1 MTDLDLFAR
10 DHARRATAERMLGR
24 LEHRAPTAATQQVY
38 WAGNGQPQVDHWNA
52 ETAVRRGFLASWVV
66 ARCCEIIA
74 NDIASHPFRVGDPDL
89 GRWDATAP
97 LAQMLGP
104 GRGGPAPKLS
114 ARRLWWWT
122 IVQRIVTGK
131 FGWEIE
137 RASGAGR
144 PVALWPLTAAYLRPV
159 PSDGGSAW
167 FSSFE
172 YGRPDKPRTLT
183 PDRVVYD
190 WQPAPDDF
198 RQPWSQLQS
207 AAVDVSVSVML
218 GAHQYAFLKNGAVP
232 ATVVVVDQF
241 PTKDAKLRWEAEWNA
256 KYQGPA
262 NAGKTMVV
270 EADGNPDVPLS
281 EAIHI
286 EQIGM
291 SAKDARLIEAE
302 QASLEHVAMAL
313 GVPWSRLSAAGR
325 TYDNAG
331 QEDETYWRDTVLP
344 LATDL
349 AEAVNQQLAP
359 DLGDGAGWFD
369 FSDVECL
376 RDRRFDAVGAA
387 TLYTAGII
395 TQNEAR
401 APFGLPPA
409 PEGDEFAEPAEPA
422 ATEDTPSDM
431 GDQEMPDPADM
442 ADAMDAGEGGD
453 MGRGR
458 LGRGVPARRG
468 SVDDPPVGGPQDRRV
483 TEDPQARRQRIWKR
497 NDATIRALEGQWG
510 KGWRRMFA
518 RQQRSVLQ
526 ALEGKRGAKWLAEST
541 RSPAP
546 QQDPSS
552 LFNRAYW
559 TDESASL
566 AEDLMGSV
574 ATAAAARMSLGF
586 GLTFDFEAPHVQTFI
601 TSRAN
606 QLAGQVTQTTYD
618 QITRQLA
625 EGVVNGESIPD
636 LAARIRTVF
645 ADATANRATTIARTE
660 TISGFNGASQLFAT
674 EAGADVVAGQ
684 EWIATQDGRTREDHA
699 IADGQVVNIGDPFDV
714 GGEMLAYPGDPGGSP
729 ENTIQCRCTVAF
741 LTPDDMAAASADRSV
756 PVRAA
761 RAVLDLV
768 RPGSDVDELAI
779 RRALREL
786 REAAA

>member
-24 LEHRAPTAATQQVY
+24 LEHRSPTAATQQVY

-52 ETAVRRGFLASWVV
+52 ETAVKRGFLASWVV

-137 RASGAGR
+137 RATGGGR

-167 FSSFE
+167 FASFE
-172 YGRPDKPRTLT
+172 YGRPDKPRTLA

-232 ATVVVVDQF
+232 ATLVVVDQF
-241 PTKDAKLRWEAEWNA
+241 PTKEAKLRWEAEWNA

-270 EADGNPDVPLS
+270 EADANPDVPLS

-291 SAKDARLIEAE
+291 SAKDARLVEAE
-302 QASLEHVAMAL
+302 AASLEHVAIAL

-359 DLGDGAGWFD
+359 DLGDGVGWFD

-387 TLYTAGII
+387 TLYQAGVISKD
-395 TQNEAR
+395 EAR

-409 PEGDEFAEPAEPA
+409 PDGDEFIEPGEPPTA
-422 ATEDTPSDM
+422 EDTPSDT
-431 GDQEMPDPADM
+431 GDPTTDPADG
-442 ADAMDAGEGGD
+442 MDPGAGDGMGGRSVGD
-453 MGRGR
+453 DLRRGR
-458 LGRGVPARRG
+458 RGVGDTP
-468 SVDDPPVGGPQDRRV
+468 VDRPTATRV
-483 TEDPQARRQRIWKR
+483 TEDPQARRTRIWKR
-497 NDATIRALEGQWG
+497 NDATIRALEQQWG

-518 RQQRSVLQ
+518 RQERSVIQ

-546 QQDPSS
+546 QQDPST

-586 GLTFDFEAPHVQTFI
+586 GLTFDIEAPHVQTFI
-601 TSRAN
+601 TNRSN

-625 EGVVNGESIPD
+625 EGVTNGESIPD
-636 LAARIRTVF
+636 LAARVRSVF

-674 EAGADVVAGQ
+674 EAGPDVVGGQ
-684 EWIATQDGRTREDHA
+684 EWIATFDNRTRDDHA
-699 IADGQVVNIGDPFDV
+699 GADGQIVNIGDPFDV
-714 GGEMLAYPGDPGGSP
+714 GGEPLAYPGDPAGSAA
-729 ENTIQCRCTVAF
+729 NTVNCRCTVAF
-741 LTPDDMAAASADRSV
+741 LTPEDMAAASADRSV
-756 PVRAA
+756 PAAAA
-761 RAVLDLV
+761 RAVIDLV